1 MKILCWKLT
10 DVEFDFSYREYEC
23 GQKKSLT
30 VEWLHEVDPSL
41 DTGI

>member
-23 GQKKSLT
+23 GQKKLT